1 MLNDTHV
8 CLSQTLQRLKM
19 ADAIYAVRESLWAS
33 SIYPV
38 YERLAAGLTQVELHT
53 LALMDIITFTHK
65 KCF

>member
-8 CLSQTLQRLKM
+8 CLSQTLQHLKM
-19 ADAIYAVRESLWAS
+19 ADAIYAVRERLWAS

-38 YERLAAGLTQVELHT
+38 YERLAAGLMQVELHT